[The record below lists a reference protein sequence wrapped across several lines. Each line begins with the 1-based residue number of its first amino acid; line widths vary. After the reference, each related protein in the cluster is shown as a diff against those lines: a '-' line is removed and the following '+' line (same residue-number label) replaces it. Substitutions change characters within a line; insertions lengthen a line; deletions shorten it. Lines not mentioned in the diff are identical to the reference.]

1 MSAVTR
7 LGDSCTGHG
16 CYAPRTC
23 IKGSNNV
30 FVNGK
35 AAHRKGDAWNLHP
48 CGNSKHGGVTSVGSS
63 TVYVNGKPL
72 ARKGDP
78 ISCGSAILQGSDN
91 VSAGG

>member
-16 CYAPRTC
+16 CYAPRPC
-23 IKGSNNV
+23 AAGSSNV
-30 FVNGK
+30 FVNSRP
-35 AAHRKGDAWNLHP
+35 AHRKGDIWNLHP
-48 CGNSKHGGVTSVGSS
+48 CGKSKHGGVTSAGSS

-78 ISCGSAILQGSDN
+78 VSCGSAILQGSNN
-91 VSAGG
+91 VFAGG